1 MDFSLTTVPP
11 ERQALPCVVA
21 GVFAKRRLS
30 EAASRLDHA
39 SRKAIT
45 GLLKRGDLEGRLGQT
60 LLLHD
65 LPGIAAERVL
75 LVGCGPDEE
84 WNEHKFREVIAKT
97 GAVLAETGVTEAV
110 SFLTDLPVPQRD
122 LYWRLRQSVEVA
134 DATAYRFDRLKS
146 KKDTPEQRLAGMRL
160 SVPSALEDSKL
171 SRAIMEGQAIA
182 RAVRLAKDLANSP
195 SNYCTPAHLAAQAKA
210 IQKAHPAVKVRVLD
224 GAQMKRLGMGALL
237 GVARGSHEPP
247 LLITLEY
254 RGTRVSKPPAVLIGK
269 GVTFDSGGI
278 SIKPAAAMDEMK
290 YDMAGAASVLATLQA
305 VAELKSAQNVVGI
318 VPATENMPDGNAIK
332 PGDVLTSLSGQTIEV
347 LNTDAEGRLILCDAL
362 TYAER
367 FKPEVV
373 IDIATLTG
381 ACVIALG
388 AHASGLLGNDE
399 GLCQSLLA
407 AGTTSGDRVWQLP
420 LWEDYQKALDSPFAD
435 MANVGGREAGTIT
448 AACFLSRFTKKLKW
462 AHLDIA
468 GTAWRSTNK
477 KGATGR
483 PVPLLVQFLLDRAGH
498 GEIKSDGDAS

>member
-1 MDFSLTTVPP
+1 MDFSLTTASP
-11 ERQALPCVVA
+11 ERQAVACVVA

-30 EAASRLDHA
+30 EAAARLDHA

-75 LVGCGPDEE
+75 LVGCGPEEE

-97 GAVLAETGVTEAV
+97 GAALAETGVTEAV

-122 LYWRLRQSVEVA
+122 LYWKLRQSVEVT

-146 KKDTPEQRLAGMRL
+146 KKDTPEPRLAGMHL
-160 SVPSALEDSKL
+160 SVPSALEDPKL
-171 SRAIMEGQAIA
+171 SRAIVEGQAIA

-195 SNYCTPAHLAAQAKA
+195 SNHCTPAHLAAEAKA

-237 GVARGSHEPP
+237 AR
-247 LLITLEY
+247 
-254 RGTRVSKPPAVLIGK
+254 RARQPPAAQAHRA
-269 GVTFDSGGI
+269 GVPRHPGERHARRAGRQGHHLRHRRHLASSRPRRDGR
-278 SIKPAAAMDEMK
+278 DEVRHVR
-290 YDMAGAASVLATLQA
+290 ARRACSATLKA
-305 VAELKSAQNVVGI
+305 VAELKLPLNVVGVI
-318 VPATENMPDGNAIK
+318 PATENMPGGNATK
-332 PGDVLTSLSGQTIEV
+332 PGDIVTSLSGQTVEI

-367 FKPEVV
+367 FKPEAV

-388 AHASGLLGNDE
+388 HVASGLFANDE
-399 GLCQSLLA
+399 ELA
-407 AGTTSGDRVWQLP
+407 REVPARGRRRRAATASGSMP
-420 LWEDYQKALDSPFAD
+420 LWEDYQEQL
-435 MANVGGREAGTIT
+435 T
-448 AACFLSRFTKKLKW
+448 AQLRRHGQHRRARRRRHHRRLLPARFTSKLKW

-468 GTAWRSTNK
+468 GTAWKRGER
-477 KGATGR
+477 KGRDR
-483 PVPLLVQFLLDRAGH
+483 PAGAAARAVPPDARA
-498 GEIKSDGDAS
+498 SQ

>member
-1 MDFSLTTVPP
+1 MDFSLTTAPP

-30 EAASRLDHA
+30 EAAARLDHA
-39 SRKAIT
+39 SSKAIT

-75 LVGCGPDEE
+75 LVGCGPEEE
-84 WNEHKFREVIAKT
+84 WNEHKFQEVIAKT

-122 LYWRLRQSVEVA
+122 LYWKLRQSVEVA

-171 SRAIMEGQAIA
+171 SRATVEGQAIA

-195 SNYCTPAHLAAQAKA
+195 SNHCTPAHLAAQAKA

-254 RGTRVSKPPAVLIGK
+254 RGTRASAPPA
-269 GVTFDSGGI
+269 
-278 SIKPAAAMDEMK
+278 
-290 YDMAGAASVLATLQA
+290 
-305 VAELKSAQNVVGI
+305 
-318 VPATENMPDGNAIK
+318 
-332 PGDVLTSLSGQTIEV
+332 
-347 LNTDAEGRLILCDAL
+347 
-362 TYAER
+362 
-367 FKPEVV
+367 
-373 IDIATLTG
+373 
-381 ACVIALG
+381 
-388 AHASGLLGNDE
+388 
-399 GLCQSLLA
+399 
-407 AGTTSGDRVWQLP
+407 
-420 LWEDYQKALDSPFAD
+420 
-435 MANVGGREAGTIT
+435 
-448 AACFLSRFTKKLKW
+448 
-462 AHLDIA
+462 
-468 GTAWRSTNK
+468 
-477 KGATGR
+477 
-483 PVPLLVQFLLDRAGH
+483 
-498 GEIKSDGDAS
+498 